1 MKQKPE
7 KKDFREWQ
15 TNEADA
21 KAEREQR
28 AKQKALDDA
37 ANTYQVITEEGIV
50 HETHNEQEAIRTA
63 KGIRGKVLWLIG
75 PEGER
80 AGIGYIY
87 PPEAAYNPNKK

>member
-1 MKQKPE
+1 MRNKPE

-15 TNEADA
+15 TTEVEA
-21 KAEREQR
+21 KAERERR

-37 ANTYQVITEEGIV
+37 ANTFQVITEDGIV

-63 KGIRGKVLWLIG
+63 KDINGKVLWLIG
-75 PEGER
+75 PEGDK

-87 PPEAAYNPNKK
+87 PPEAAYHPPKK